1 MHFKLDENADPRWRV
16 PLEAAGSTV
25 STVAEEKLQ
34 GEADT
39 TIAAVCRSLDMC
51 LLTLDLDFT
60 QTTTYPPAA
69 YPGIIV
75 LRHPKPTLSGMLSL
89 VHQVAAMLQRESPR
103 GRLWIVEPGRVRI
116 HE

>member
-1 MHFKLDENADPRWRV
+1 MHFKFDENADPRWRLA
-16 PLEAAGSTV
+16 LEEAGNIV

-34 GEADT
+34 GETDAT
-39 TIAAVCRSLDMC
+39 VSAVCRSLDMC
-51 LLTLDLDFT
+51 LVTLDLDFA
-60 QTTTYPPAA
+60 QTTVYPPAA

-75 LRHPKPTLSGMLSL
+75 LRHPKPTLNGMLSL
-89 VHQVAAMLQRESPR
+89 VRQVVTMLQRESPR